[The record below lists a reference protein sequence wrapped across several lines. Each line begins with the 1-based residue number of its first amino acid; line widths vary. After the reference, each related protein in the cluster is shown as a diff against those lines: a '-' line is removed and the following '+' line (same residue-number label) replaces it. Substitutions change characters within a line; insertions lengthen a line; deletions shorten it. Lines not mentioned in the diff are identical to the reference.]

1 MKLFFFFG
9 DSITLGVNDPQ
20 GGGWVGRFAMR
31 STEMQG
37 MPIPPTTFYNL
48 GVRKQSSKAVSSR
61 WEAEYMQRRIENASP
76 HLIFCFGT
84 VDMAAPSGIPVM
96 SVEDSTVTARD
107 ILQRAKDEAPV
118 LLMSPPPVLQTA
130 HRERIG
136 VLSAAYAELC
146 NAISIPHLNLFELLR
161 SSDAFMNDLSDG
173 VHPGALGNSL
183 IADLLLNFPP
193 MQEWMQS

>member
-31 STEMQG
+31 STEMPG

-136 VLSAAYAELC
+136 VLSAAYAELR